1 MVPPVTEETIDIPRR
16 HFAQVPD
23 LLATD
28 SRLSSNAVRVYL
40 RLDRYAGADKVAFP
54 SIERLA
60 DDVHMSR
67 SGVDRALKEL
77 VRAGWVSR
85 TKRGM
90 SNVIDTELHDTP
102 AGVPGNVTGGV
113 PAGRGGN
120 VTGGVSPGDESPGN
134 VTGDASET
142 SPVTHLKKDN
152 QFKER
157 GGLSDLAKETP
168 AVVTA
173 PARRNDDEG
182 QLPPVVPVLATD
194 RCPGHDGTDSDAP
207 CRACGAARRAYAA
220 SVEANARSLAL
231 RARALELRHHAAV
244 RAQLR
249 EADRSAVDMSGGGL
263 RARVAAARAERMA
276 LEAAGA
282 A

>member
-1 MVPPVTEETIDIPRR
+1 VTEETIDIPRR
-16 HFAQVPD
+16 HFAQVSD

-40 RLDRYAGADKVAFP
+40 RLDRYAGADKVAWP

-60 DDVHMSR
+60 DDVHMSPR
-67 SGVDRALKEL
+67 TIRRALAEL
-77 VRAGWVSR
+77 VDAGWISR

-90 SNVIDTELHDTP
+90 SNIIDTELHDTP
-102 AGVPGNVTGGV
+102 AGLPGKATGGISSGQDGK
-113 PAGRGGN
+113 A
-120 VTGGVSPGDESPGN
+120 TGGISSGEGAPGKA
-134 VTGDASET
+134 TGGPSERP
-142 SPVTHLKKDN
+142 PVARLKKDN

-157 GGLSDLAKETP
+157 GGVSDLETAPP

-194 RCPGHDGTDSDAP
+194 RCAEHDGTDSDAP
-207 CRACGAARRAYAA
+207 CRACGVARRAYAA
-220 SVEANARSLAL
+220 SVDANARSLAL
-231 RARALELRHHAAV
+231 RARALELRNHAAV
-244 RAQLR
+244 RAQMR
-249 EADRSAVDMSGGGL
+249 EADRGAVDMSGGGL
-263 RARVAAARAERMA
+263 RARVAAARAARA
-276 LEAAGA
+276 AREATGA